1 MNDIFTLLIGVVP
14 AMFLVFVIVEGLK
27 TYGFVSD
34 KSWFTAPKAGL
45 TVGLSLTI
53 IALIGAFYPAIQ
65 PVITISAPLIF
76 GGLIAG
82 LFYDLVGELLR
93 EKVAAVVNALF
104 GSTTS
109 E

>member
-1 MNDIFTLLIGVVP
+1 MNDIFTLLLGVVP

-27 TYGFVSD
+27 TYGFVSEE
-34 KSWFTAPKAGL
+34 SWFTAPKAGL
-45 TVGLSLTI
+45 TVGLGLTI
-53 IALIGAFYPAIQ
+53 VALIGAFYPAAQPIIQ
-65 PVITISAPLIF
+65 VSAPLIF
-76 GGLIAG
+76 AGIVAG

-93 EKVAAVVNALF
+93 EKVAAVINALF